1 MSKISKKLI
10 NRNAFNE
17 KLIHRYFFERIYL
30 GKDKKSF
37 VPESLKQSISKL
49 NLVVPEHTEIYEN
62 YRADFT
68 LFFKDSDK
76 PCPVEIKWKSSEFNK
91 ENQVRELKKH
101 NGFLVSFD
109 EPTSKDLPYVKIN
122 YNDFR
127 DWLIERIETLFEESI
142 STKVQTTSGSKTWVV
157 TLRGKKTHENFFKM
171 KKECGNN
178 LNFWAFKH
186 DQKAMK
192 NILYLERGD
201 EMIFLFIKTSGNER
215 SAMIPNSNEDINLNE
230 AYFTKIV
237 EPYYMVL
244 DGPQCTFFEKP
255 APVNKRKFPHFFDF
269 NRIENF
275 EFKSPVSLS
284 RKKMSSELK
293 KQIAESNN
301 HGGVLAP
308 ISKPDAENLKGQIRS
323 QRNLL

>member
-1 MSKISKKLI
+1 MSKISRKLI

-37 VPESLKQSISKL
+37 IPEGSKLSISKL

-68 LFFKDSDK
+68 LFFKDSD

-91 ENQVRELKKH
+91 ENQVRELKNH

-109 EPTSKDLPYVKIN
+109 EPTSPDLPYVKIN
-122 YNDFR
+122 YDDFR

-171 KKECGNN
+171 KKERGNN

-192 NILYLERGD
+192 NILYLEKGD
-201 EMIFLFIKTSGNER
+201 EMIFLLIKTSGNER
-215 SAMIPNSNEDINLNE
+215 SAMIPNSNEDINLNQ

-244 DGPQCTFFEKP
+244 GGDQSTFFEKL

-284 RKKMSSELK
+284 RKKMTSELK